1 MKVGIIGS
9 GNIGSA
15 LAQHLSD
22 LGHEVSIANSR
33 GPETLTELAEQ
44 TGAKAATVEEAAAAD
59 DLIII
64 TIPEKAIPE
73 LPAGLFANTKATII
87 DTGNY
92 YPVRDGQLEE
102 IQNGLMDS
110 QWVEQHIGHSV
121 IKAFNNIYSASLAS
135 KAVPAGTDG
144 RIALSVAG
152 DDATEKQLVL
162 DLIEAIGF
170 DAIDTGSLGESWKQ
184 EPGSP
189 AYCHDLNK
197 EALRSA
203 LDAADLSKRAEYR
216 EAADAQLRQMLGIS

>member
-15 LAQHLSD
+15 LAKHLTD
-22 LGHEVSIANSR
+22 LGHDVSVANSR

-44 TGAKAATVEEAAAAD
+44 TGAKAATVEEAAAAE

-73 LPAGLFANTKATII
+73 LPAGLFTNTEATIV

-92 YPVRDGQLEE
+92 YPIRDGEIEE

-110 QWVEQHIGHSV
+110 QWVAQHIGHTV
-121 IKAFNNIYSASLAS
+121 IKAFNNIYSASLES
-135 KAVPAGTDG
+135 KAVPAGENG
-144 RIALSVAG
+144 RVALSVAG
-152 DDATEKQLVL
+152 DDADGKQVVL

-170 DAIDTGSLGESWKQ
+170 DAIDTGSLADSWKQ

-189 AYCHDLNK
+189 AYCNDLDK
-197 EALRSA
+197 ASLLAALEAA
-203 LDAADLSKRAEYR
+203 ELSKRAEYR
-216 EAADAQLRQMLGIS
+216 EAADSQLRQMLGL

>member
-15 LAQHLSD
+15 LAKHLTD
-22 LGHEVSIANSR
+22 LGHDVSVANSR

-44 TGAKAATVEEAAAAD
+44 TGAKAATVEEAAAAE

-73 LPAGLFANTKATII
+73 LPAGLFTNTKATIV

-92 YPVRDGQLEE
+92 YPVRDGEIGE
-102 IQNGLMDS
+102 IQNGVMDS
-110 QWVEQHIGHSV
+110 QWVAQHIGHTV
-121 IKAFNNIYSASLAS
+121 IKAFNNIYSASLES
-135 KAVPAGTDG
+135 KAVPAGEDG

-152 DDATEKQLVL
+152 DDADGKQVVL

-170 DAIDTGSLGESWKQ
+170 DAIDTGSLADSWKQ

-189 AYCHDLNK
+189 AYCNDLDK
-197 EALRSA
+197 AGLSAALEAA
-203 LDAADLSKRAEYR
+203 ELSKRAEYR
-216 EAADAQLRQMLGIS
+216 EAADSQLRQMLGL

>member
-15 LAQHLSD
+15 LAKHLTD

-44 TGAKAATVEEAAAAD
+44 TGAKAATVEEAAAAE

-64 TIPEKAIPE
+64 SIPEKAIPE
-73 LPAGLFANTKATII
+73 LPAGLFENSKATIV

-92 YPVRDGQLEE
+92 YPIRDGQIEE

-110 QWVEQHIGHSV
+110 QWVAQHIGHSV
-121 IKAFNNIYSASLAS
+121 IKAFNNIYSASLES
-135 KAVPAGTDG
+135 KAVSAGSDA
-144 RIALSVAG
+144 RVALSVAG
-152 DDATEKQLVL
+152 DDAGGKQKVL
-162 DLIEAIGF
+162 DLIDAIGF
-170 DAIDTGSLGESWKQ
+170 DAIDTGSLADSWKQ

-189 AYCHDLNK
+189 AYCHDLDK
-197 EALRSA
+197 VGLSAALEAA
-203 LDAADLSKRAEYR
+203 QLSKRADYR
-216 EAADAQLRQMLGIS
+216 EAADAQLRQMLGL